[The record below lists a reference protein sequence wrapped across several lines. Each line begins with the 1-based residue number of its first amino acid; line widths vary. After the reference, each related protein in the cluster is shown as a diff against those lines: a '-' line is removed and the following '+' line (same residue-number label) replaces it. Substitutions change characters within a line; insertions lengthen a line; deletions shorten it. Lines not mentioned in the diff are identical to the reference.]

1 MQPEARAR
9 EHGLA
14 LMLVLVTVALAA
26 LIGYAMLSAA
36 SLQTQI
42 SDGTSRAAA
51 ADCIADSAVHAGI
64 FFLQYPSK
72 TPASWM
78 GHAGYVMY
86 ADNVPMPDGN
96 GNFDIDVTASP
107 TTRDRYRIRVTA
119 RSGGSTPLTR
129 SATANV
135 QVVRITPSYAGA
147 FGGSVTVPPN
157 YTLNGSV
164 LAGGSVTMAG
174 GTITGSTVISPPPPS
189 FVVPTLADVNHYGA
203 GDVPGQYLMP
213 DGLTVGTPQP
223 VSNPLLAPPAWNS
236 TTNPGRVFYCNGD
249 VRIQASM
256 TFPGTLVV
264 RNGSLVLDITGGTIT
279 FTPQPG
285 FPALVID
292 RELKLNRKPLT
303 VTANGIV
310 WTGSGLQWL
319 GPSSLGSV
327 LTINGA
333 LMMPA
338 GAALGSTYSGV
349 LTVNYHADAMS
360 VPDLRVTPQAA
371 TSVKILSW
379 N

>member
-1 MQPEARAR
+1 
-9 EHGLA
+9 
-14 LMLVLVTVALAA
+14 MLVLVAVALAA

-51 ADCIADSAVHAGI
+51 ADCIADSAVGAGI

-86 ADNVPMPDGN
+86 ADNVPMPDGS
-96 GNFDIDVTASP
+96 GSFDIDVTASP

-135 QVVRITPSYAGA
+135 QVMRVTPTYAGA
-147 FGGSVTVPPN
+147 FGGSVTIRTN
-157 YTLNGSV
+157 YTFNGSV
-164 LAGGSVTMAG
+164 LAGGGVTMAG
-174 GTITGSTVISPPPPS
+174 GTITGSTIISPPQPS

-213 DGLTVGTPQP
+213 DGLTLGTPQP
-223 VSNPLLAPPAWNS
+223 LSSPLLAPPAWNS

-249 VRIQASM
+249 LRIPASM
-256 TFPGTLVV
+256 NFPGTLVV
-264 RNGSLVLDITGGTIT
+264 RGGSLFLDVANGTIA
-279 FTPQPG
+279 FNPQPG
-285 FPALVID
+285 FPALIVD
-292 RELKLNRKPLT
+292 RYLVMNKPMLT

-310 WTGSGLQWL
+310 WTGSGLRWL
-319 GPSSLGSV
+319 SSGSVGSV

-338 GAALGSTYSGV
+338 GASLSDTYSG
-349 LTVNYHADAMS
+349 LFTVNYHADAMN